1 MSWSRRVLNLFR
13 SNRHSHDLD
22 RELAF
27 HLAERIDD
35 LEAAGMSHDAAV
47 VEARRRFG
55 NYGGTKERTR
65 DADVVAWLDALGDD
79 LRYAIRALRHSPGFA
94 FVAILSLALGIGA
107 NTAIFTLIDAVM
119 LRSLPVSHP
128 EELVQVTLADRGPVF
143 TNPIWEQLRDHQT
156 VLADVFAYSAFNRFN
171 LAPSGEA
178 RPVAG
183 SLVSG
188 DYFHALGVQPALG
201 RLLSRSDDVRG
212 CPPLAVISD
221 TFWRSEFGADPDVLG
236 KTITLNS
243 HAFRIVGVAQSG
255 FTGLEVGQATS
266 VFVPICSDAVLS
278 GSNNALDGRSTW
290 WLTVVGRTPPDA
302 SLARVRVGLRS
313 LAPGIFEAT
322 TPPRFGAEE
331 QQRYRKATFDV
342 KPAPN
347 GVSFVRQQYRTALL
361 TLMAI
366 VALVLLIACANVAN
380 LLLARAAVRR
390 REIAIRVA
398 LGASRGRIVRQLLTE
413 SVLLSV
419 VAALIGLVVAQ
430 WASRLLVSFLSPS
443 DAPIFLN
450 LAFDSRVLGFSIAVV
465 MLTGIGF
472 GLAPAWRSARVQPNA
487 ALKANAR
494 GVVESQRGLSL
505 GKALVVVQVAV
516 SLTLIIGAGL
526 LLGSFKKLATLD
538 PGFRPSDV
546 LLVSMARPSRPE
558 SNADMRSV
566 YGQVLRRVRALP
578 AVAAASVSQITPL
591 SNTSWN
597 EELIVDG
604 FSPKSGP
611 DGLAYFNSV
620 SDDYFRTLGT
630 PLLAGRDFND
640 GDRLGAA
647 KVAIVNET
655 MARHFYKT
663 AAPVGRTF
671 RLRGVGDRI
680 EGPYQI
686 VGVVKDAK
694 YQSLREETLPTAYI
708 PVAQDTTVGGGLNL
722 ELNLELRAT
731 GTGAIALPS
740 LKKTLLDVDPSL
752 SVRFTQFATQVDNS
766 LRRERL
772 LATLSGFFGA
782 LALLLATMGLYGV
795 LSYNVARRRNEIG
808 IRVALGAGRRQ
819 VTSMVLGEV
828 SVMVCIGLAIG
839 LGLALAMTRFIVS
852 FLFGLA
858 PTDVV
863 TIGGSMTLLAGV
875 ALVAAYV
882 PARRASRV
890 DPMEALRED

>member
-1 MSWSRRVLNLFR
+1 MSWSRRILNLFR

-47 VEARRRFG
+47 AEARRRFG

-65 DADVVAWLDALGDD
+65 DADVVAWLDAFADD
-79 LRYAIRALRHSPGFA
+79 LRYALRALRHSPGFA
-94 FVAILSLALGIGA
+94 LVAILSLALGIGA
-107 NTAIFTLIDAVM
+107 NTAIFTLINAVM

-128 EELVQVTLADRGPVF
+128 EELVQVTMADRGPVF
-143 TNPIWEQLRDHQT
+143 TNPIWEQLRDHQA
-156 VLADVFAYSAFNRFN
+156 VFAGVFAYSAFNRFN
-171 LAPSGEA
+171 LAPTGEA

-188 DYFHALGVQPALG
+188 DYFHVLGVQPALG
-201 RLLSRSDDVRG
+201 RLLSRNDDVRG

-221 TFWRSEFGADPDVLG
+221 AFWRSEFGADPGVLG
-236 KTITLNS
+236 KAITVNS

-255 FTGLEVGQATS
+255 FTGLEVGQGTS
-266 VFVPICSDAVLS
+266 IFIPICADAVLS
-278 GSNNALDGRSTW
+278 GSNKALEARSMW
-290 WLTVVGRTPPDA
+290 WLTVVGRTARDA
-302 SLARVRVGLRS
+302 SLERVRAGLRS

-322 TPPRFGAEE
+322 TPPGSGVKE
-331 QQRYRKATFDV
+331 QQRYRNATFDV
-342 KPAPN
+342 KPAQN
-347 GVSFVRQQYRTALL
+347 GVSFIRRQYRPALL
-361 TLMAI
+361 TLMVI

-398 LGASRGRIVRQLLTE
+398 LGASRGRVVRQLLTE
-413 SVLLSV
+413 SVLLSI
-419 VAALIGLVVAQ
+419 VAALVGLVLAQ
-430 WASRLLVSFLSPS
+430 WGSRLLVSFLSPS
-443 DAPIFLN
+443 TEPIFLD
-450 LAFDSRVLGFSIAVV
+450 LAFDTRVLGFSTAVA

-494 GVVESQRGLSL
+494 GIVESQRGLTL

-546 LLVSMARPSRPE
+546 LLVSMTHPSRPD
-558 SNADMRSV
+558 STTNMRSV
-566 YGQVLRRVRALP
+566 SEEVLRRVRALP
-578 AVAAASVSQITPL
+578 EVAAASVSQLTPL
-591 SNTSWN
+591 SNASWN
-597 EELIVDG
+597 EDIVVEG
-604 FSPKSGP
+604 FSAKSEM
-611 DGLAYFNSV
+611 DGVAYFNAV

-630 PLLAGRDFND
+630 PLLRGRDFNN
-640 GDRLGAA
+640 GDRLGGA
-647 KVAIVNET
+647 KVAIVNES

-663 AAPVGRTF
+663 GDPVGRTF
-671 RLRGVGDRI
+671 GVRVGDRT
-680 EGPYQI
+680 EGPFRI
-686 VGVVKDAK
+686 VGLVKDAK

-708 PVAQDTTVGGGLNL
+708 PVAQDTTIGGGLNL
-722 ELNLELRAT
+722 DLNLELRAT
-731 GTGAIALPS
+731 GSGAIGLPS
-740 LKKTLLDVDPSL
+740 LKKTLLEVDPSL
-752 SVRFTQFATQVDNS
+752 SVRFTQFAAQVGDS

-808 IRVALGAGRRQ
+808 IRVALGAGRRR
-819 VTSMVLGEV
+819 VTTMVLGEV
-828 SVMVCIGLAIG
+828 SVMVCIGLALG
-839 LGLALAMTRFIVS
+839 LGLALAMTRFIGS

-858 PTDVV
+858 PTDVT
-863 TIGGSMTLLAGV
+863 TIGGSTALLAGV
-875 ALVAAYV
+875 AFVAAYV
-882 PARRASRV
+882 PARRAARV

>member
-1 MSWSRRVLNLFR
+1 MSWSRRLLNLFR
-13 SNRHSHDLD
+13 SNRHSSDLD

-35 LEAAGMSHDAAV
+35 LEAAGLSHEAAV
-47 VEARRRFG
+47 IEARRRFG
-55 NYGGTKERTR
+55 NYGRTKEHTR
-65 DADVVAWLDALGDD
+65 DADVVSWLDALAGD
-79 LRYAIRALRHSPGFA
+79 LRFALRALRHTPGFA
-94 FVAILSLALGIGA
+94 LVAILSLALGIGA

-128 EELVQVTLADRGPVF
+128 EELVQVTMGERGPVF

-156 VLADVFAYSAFNRFN
+156 AFAGILAYSAFNRFN
-171 LAPSGEA
+171 LAPSGEVRA
-178 RPVAG
+178 VAG

-188 DYFHALGVQPALG
+188 NYFAVLGVQPTLG
-201 RLLSRSDDVRG
+201 RLLSKSDDVRG

-221 TFWRSEFGADPDVLG
+221 AFWRSEFGADPGALG

-266 VFVPICSDAVLS
+266 VFVPICADAVLS
-278 GSNNALDGRSTW
+278 GPNNALDRRTSW
-290 WLTVVGRTPPDA
+290 WLTVVGRTAPGA
-302 SLARVRVGLRS
+302 SLERIRAGLIA
-313 LAPGIFEAT
+313 LAPEIFEAT
-322 TPPRFGAEE
+322 TPPQAGAEE
-331 QQRYRKATFDV
+331 RQRYRKVTFDL
-342 KPAPN
+342 KPAAN
-347 GVSFVRQQYRTALL
+347 GISLMRQQYRPALL
-361 TLMAI
+361 ALMAI
-366 VALVLLIACANVAN
+366 VGLVLLIACANVAN

-413 SVLLSV
+413 SVVLSV
-419 VAALIGLVVAQ
+419 VAALLGLVLAQ
-430 WASRLLVSFLSPS
+430 WGSRLLVSFLSPS
-443 DAPIFLN
+443 NEPIFLN
-450 LAFDSRVLGFSIAVV
+450 LAFDMRVLGFNIAVA

-494 GVVESQRGLSL
+494 GVVEGQRGLSL
-505 GKALVVVQVAV
+505 GKALVVVQIAV

-546 LLVSMARPSRPE
+546 LLVSMSHPPRPG
-558 SNADMRSV
+558 SNVDMRSISEE
-566 YGQVLRRVRALP
+566 VLRRVRALP
-578 AVAAASVSQITPL
+578 EVAAASVSQITPL

-597 EELIVDG
+597 EDMVVDG
-604 FSPKSGP
+604 FSAKSEM
-611 DGLAYFNSV
+611 DGVAYFNAV

-630 PLLAGRDFND
+630 PLLAGRDFNQ
-640 GDRLGAA
+640 GDRLGGA

-663 AAPVGRTF
+663 TDPVGRTF
-671 RLRGVGDRI
+671 RVRVGDRM
-680 EGPYQI
+680 EGPFQI
-686 VGVVKDAK
+686 VGLVKDAK
-694 YQSLREETLPTAYI
+694 YQTLREETLATAFI
-708 PVAQDTTVGGGLNL
+708 PLGQDTTIGGGLNL
-722 ELNLELRAT
+722 DLNLELRT
-731 GTGAIALPS
+731 SGTGAIDLPS
-740 LKKTLLDVDPSL
+740 LKKVLLEVDPALSL
-752 SVRFTQFATQVDNS
+752 RFTRFATQVDDS

-819 VTSMVLGEV
+819 VTTMVLAEV
-828 SVMVCIGLAIG
+828 SVMVCMGLVMG
-839 LGLALAMTRFIVS
+839 LGLALGVTRFIAS

-858 PTDVV
+858 PTDAA
-863 TIGGSMTLLAGV
+863 TIGGSMALLAGV
-875 ALVAAYV
+875 ALFAAYL

-890 DPMEALRED
+890 DPMAALRED

>member
-13 SNRHSHDLD
+13 SSRHSRDLD

-55 NYGGTKERTR
+55 NYGGAKERTR
-65 DADVVAWLDALGDD
+65 DADVVAWLDALVDD
-79 LRYAIRALRHSPGFA
+79 LRYALRALRHSPGFA
-94 FVAILSLALGIGA
+94 LVAIFSLALGIGA

-119 LRSLPVSHP
+119 LRTLPVSHP

-156 VLADVFAYSAFNRFN
+156 GFTGIFAYSAFNRFN

-188 DYFHALGVQPALG
+188 DFFQVLGVQPAIG

-221 TFWRSEFGADPDVLG
+221 AFWRSEFGADPSALG

-266 VFVPICSDAVLS
+266 VFVPICADAVLS
-278 GSNNALDGRSTW
+278 GPNNALDRRTSW

-302 SLARVRVGLRS
+302 SLERIHAGLVA

-322 TPPRFGAEE
+322 TPPKAGAEE

-347 GVSFVRQQYRTALL
+347 GISLIRRQYRPALL
-361 TLMAI
+361 TLMVI
-366 VALVLLIACANVAN
+366 VGLVLLIACANVAN

-419 VAALIGLVVAQ
+419 VAALLGLVVAQ
-430 WASRLLVSFLSPS
+430 WGSRLLVSFLSPS
-443 DAPIFLN
+443 NEPIFLN
-450 LAFDSRVLGFSIAVV
+450 LAFDLRVLGFSVAVA

-494 GVVESQRGLSL
+494 GVVEGQRGLSL

-516 SLTLIIGAGL
+516 SLALIIGAGL

-546 LLVSMARPSRPE
+546 LLVSMSHPTRPG
-558 SNADMRSV
+558 SNVDMHSV
-566 YGQVLRRVRALP
+566 SEQVLRRVRALP
-578 AVAAASVSQITPL
+578 QVAAASVSQITPL

-597 EELIVDG
+597 EDMVVDG
-604 FSPKSGP
+604 FSPKSDM
-611 DGLAYFNSV
+611 DGVAYFNSV
-620 SDDYFRTLGT
+620 SNDYFRTLGT
-630 PLLAGRDFND
+630 PLRAGRDFND
-640 GDRLGAA
+640 GDRLGGA

-655 MARHFYKT
+655 MARHFYKR
-663 AAPVGRTF
+663 ADPVGRTF
-671 RLRGVGDRI
+671 RIRVGDRT

-694 YQSLREETLPTAYI
+694 YQTLREETLATAFI
-708 PVAQDTTVGGGLNL
+708 PVAQDTTIGGGLNL
-722 ELNLELRAT
+722 DLNLEVRT
-731 GTGAIALPS
+731 SGTGAIDLPS
-740 LKKTLLDVDPSL
+740 LKKALLEIDPALSL
-752 SVRFTQFATQVDNS
+752 RFRRFATQVDDS

-772 LATLSGFFGA
+772 LATLSGFFGG

-819 VTSMVLGEV
+819 VTTMVLGEV
-828 SVMVCIGLAIG
+828 SVMVCVGLAIG
-839 LGLALAMTRFIVS
+839 LGLAVAMTRFIVS

-858 PTDVV
+858 PTDVL
-863 TIGGSMTLLAGV
+863 TIGGSMTLLATV
-875 ALVAAYV
+875 ALLAAYV
-882 PARRASRV
+882 PARRASRI